1 MRRSFME
8 ELVKQLYLFLKVA
21 DEEDV
26 FKIHVKSIGKT
37 FEFSYQEVVDL
48 LLHNKIPERIKKEVE
63 SLN

>member
-1 MRRSFME
+1 MD

-26 FKIHVKSIGKT
+26 LRIHVKSTGKIL
-37 FEFSYQEVVDL
+37 ELSYQEVVDL
-48 LLHNKIPERIKKEVE
+48 LLHNKVPERIKKEVE

>member
-1 MRRSFME
+1 ME

-26 FKIHVKSIGKT
+26 LRIHVKSTGKT
-37 FEFSYQEVVDL
+37 LEFSYQEVVDL
-48 LLHNKIPERIKKEVE
+48 LIHNKIPERIKKEVE

>member
-1 MRRSFME
+1 ME